1 MNRQKYNLLILKE
14 LEDWIEEC
22 PDLRFGQILWTSNI
36 LYDVSQTDTC
46 VVHDP
51 FFEEPKEIYKRMKKY
66 S

>member
-1 MNRQKYNLLILKE
+1 MNSRQQYNFLILEE
-14 LEDWIEEC
+14 LENWIEEC
-22 PDLRFGQILWTSNI
+22 PDLRFGQILWVSNI
-36 LYDVSQTDTC
+36 LYTSNC